1 MKLAYKP
8 LGIILGLIAGKL
20 ATSLFEVLWSRIDD
34 EDVPD
39 PTNRDADVS
48 KVLLGAVL
56 QGVVF
61 SGTRAAVDRAGARGW
76 ERFFGVWPG
85 ETADDSATNGQA

>member
-20 ATSLFEVLWSRIDD
+20 AASMFEALWSWIDD
-34 EDVPD
+34 NEVPD
-39 PTNRDADVS
+39 PTDRDVDAS
-48 KVLLGAVL
+48 KVLLAAVL
-56 QGVVF
+56 QGVIF
-61 SGTRAAVDRAGARGW
+61 QGTRAAVDRAGARGW

-85 ETADDSATNGQA
+85 ATAEDSSKNA